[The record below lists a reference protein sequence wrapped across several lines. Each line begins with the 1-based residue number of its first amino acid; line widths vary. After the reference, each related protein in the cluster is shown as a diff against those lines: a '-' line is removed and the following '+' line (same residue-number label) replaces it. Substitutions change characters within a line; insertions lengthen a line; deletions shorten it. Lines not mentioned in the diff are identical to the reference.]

1 MSEARRYQDL
11 AEVSGALSPAEMAFE
26 RVRRTVGLFVGPL
39 TFGALLA
46 FPLPLPNPEASRLAA
61 VVAWVLLWWITEAV
75 PIPVTAVMGPCLAVL
90 VGAGGVKETFAPFG
104 DPVIFL
110 FLGSFLLAEAMAVH
124 RLDRRIAYALLA
136 TKVVSASPWRVVA
149 AFALLAAG
157 LSLWLSN
164 SATTAML
171 YPIALGVIGACSAG
185 EGEAG
190 RAASSPVVA
199 ALLLTCA
206 YASSIGGIGT
216 PVGSPPNLIT
226 MGQLATLAKVEI
238 TFFQWM
244 LIALPILVL
253 LLGAM
258 ALSLR
263 IALPPRGEGLKL
275 DREYLT
281 RERRLQGR
289 IEPGE
294 RNVLI
299 AFSLA
304 VVLWVFPGVVAVAAG
319 TEAPLYKFFRDHLP
333 EGVVACGAALL
344 LFVLPTDWS
353 KREFTLNWNQ
363 AVRIDWGTL
372 LLFGGGLSLGSAM
385 FKTGLADALG
395 HSLTTVT
402 GAHSRVALTFLFSI
416 FAIYFTEVTSNT
428 AAATMLVPLAIAAAK
443 AAGVSPIEPA
453 LGCGIGC
460 SMAYMFPVATPPNA
474 IVYGSGHLRI
484 TQMIKAGFWLNI
496 GASIIVPTG
505 VLLLV
510 PLVLG

>member
-11 AEVSGALSPAEMAFE
+11 AEVSGTLSQAEMAFE
-26 RVRRTVGLFVGPL
+26 RVRRTVGLLLGPAA
-39 TFGALLA
+39 FAALLL
-46 FPLPLPNPEASRLAA
+46 FPLPLPEASASRLAA
-61 VVAWVLLWWITEAV
+61 VVAWVLIWWVTEAV
-75 PIPVTAVMGPCLAVL
+75 PIPVTAIMGPCLAIL
-90 VGAGGVKETFAPFG
+90 VGAGGVKEMLAPFG

-110 FLGSFLLAEAMAVH
+110 FLGSFLLAEAMSVH

-136 TKVVSASPWRVVA
+136 TRFVSASPWRVAA
-149 AFALLAAG
+149 AFALLAGG
-157 LSLWLSN
+157 LSMWLSN

-171 YPIALGVIGACSAG
+171 YPIALGVIGACLKG
-185 EGEAG
+185 EGERES
-190 RAASSPVVA
+190 RAASSAVA

-206 YASSIGGIGT
+206 YASSIGGVGT

-226 MGQLATLAKVEI
+226 MGQLATLAEVEI
-238 TFFQWM
+238 SFFQWS
-244 LIALPILVL
+244 LIGVPILLAL
-253 LLGAM
+253 LAGM
-258 ALSLR
+258 ALIMRLR
-263 IALPPRGEGLKL
+263 LGDIGFTVS
-275 DREYLT
+275 REFLT

-289 IEPGE
+289 LEPGE

-304 VVLWVFPGVVAVAAG
+304 VLLWVLPGVLALALG
-319 TEAPLYKFFRDHLP
+319 PEAPACRFFKDRLP

-372 LLFGGGLSLGSAM
+372 MLFGGGLSLGAAM

-395 HSLTTVT
+395 QSLTALT

-443 AAGVSPIEPA
+443 AAGVSPLEPA
-453 LGCGIGC
+453 IGCGLGC
-460 SMAYMFPVATPPNA
+460 SMAFMFPVATPPNA

-496 GASIIVPTG
+496 LASLLVPAG